1 MTSVIHKATEVATT
15 PNRKRDASARY
26 SAFQGRH
33 WRQKQV
39 APRDAPS
46 SCKWTGGVFYS
57 AWRCNMLDLNLIREQ
72 PDLVRTALNN
82 RQMDSSPVDDIL
94 RLVEK
99 RRSLLTQ
106 VEALKAER
114 NAVSKEIGKLKD
126 AAEREQKITA
136 MREVGERIAALDK
149 EVAEV
154 EAELNSLTAALPNI
168 PDKRTPIGASEEE
181 NVVIKTV
188 GQLPEFDFE
197 PKAHWDL
204 GPALGIID
212 FERGTKITGSRFY
225 VLSGAGARLQRALIA
240 FMLDLHIR
248 QGYTEK
254 YLPFMVRTATVFG
267 AGQLPKFADNLYKD
281 HEEDLYFVPTAE
293 VPLTGLHMDEILE
306 EGQLPLFYTGYTPCF
321 RREKMSA
328 GRDVRGIK
336 RGHQF
341 DKVEMYMYAKP
352 EESDTLLEKMRE
364 DAEATCAALGFTYRV
379 KQLCTGDLGFGS
391 AITYDIEV
399 WAPGCNEWLEVSSV
413 SNVRDFQARRANI
426 KYRPLDGGKSRFL
439 HTLNGSGL
447 GLPRTL
453 IAVMENNQQADGSIV
468 VPEVLRPWM
477 GGVDIIRP

>member
-1 MTSVIHKATEVATT
+1 
-15 PNRKRDASARY
+15 
-26 SAFQGRH
+26 
-33 WRQKQV
+33 
-39 APRDAPS
+39 
-46 SCKWTGGVFYS
+46 
-57 AWRCNMLDLNLIREQ
+57 MLDLNLIREN
-72 PDLVRTALNN
+72 PDLVRTALKN
-82 RQMDSSPVDDIL
+82 RQMDVSPVDDIL
-94 RLVEK
+94 RLDEK
-99 RRSLLTQ
+99 RRALLTQ

-114 NAVSKEIGKLKD
+114 NAVSKEIGKMKD
-126 AAEREQKITA
+126 HAERALKVSA
-136 MREVGERIAALDK
+136 MREVGDKISALDK

-154 EAELNSLTAALPNI
+154 EADLHATTSAIPNI
-168 PDKRTPIGASEEE
+168 PDERTPIGASEDE
-181 NVVIKTV
+181 NVVLWTV

-197 PKAHWDL
+197 PKPHWEL
-204 GPALGIID
+204 GPALGILD

-225 VLSGAGARLQRALIA
+225 VLNGPGARLQRALIA

-248 QGYTEK
+248 QGYREQ
-254 YLPFMVRTATVFG
+254 YLPFMVKTATVFG

-293 VPLTGLHMDEILE
+293 VPLTGLHMDEILD
-306 EGQLPLFYTGYTPCF
+306 GAQLPLFYTAYTPCF

-341 DKVEMYMYAKP
+341 DKVEMYMYTRP
-352 EESDTLLEKMRE
+352 EESDALLEKMRE
-364 DAEATCAALGFTYRV
+364 HAEETCAALGFTYRV
-379 KQLCTGDLGFGS
+379 KQLCTGDIGFNS
-391 AITYDIEV
+391 AITYDLEV
-399 WAPGCNEWLEVSSV
+399 WAAGCNEWLEVSSV

-426 KYRPLDGGKSRFL
+426 KYRPADGGKARFV

-453 IAVMENNQQADGSIV
+453 IAIMENNQQADGSIV